1 MEKNRLPC
9 RSVVTEKMKDM
20 LKRIPEQIKRLAVV
34 IAVIITG
41 VVTVRYFILPS
52 SLTDWRFHR
61 QSTVERETAKNIV
74 FAGATICG
82 NCHGDKAEKKKAGYH
97 KTVACEACHGPA
109 QSHIENP
116 ANKPAMPRGRDFCV
130 FCHAYDQSRPTG
142 FPQINPV
149 LHNPLKACITC
160 HNPHDPVPPQTPRE
174 CSACH
179 AQIASI
185 KTVSPHALIG
195 CTSCH
200 NVPEKH
206 KVSPRSVLPT
216 KPDTREFCGK
226 CHGEESDRKDTLK
239 IDLATHGERFLCWEC
254 HYPHRPE
261 RM

>member
-52 SLTDWRFHR
+52 ALTDWRFHR

-97 KTVACEACHGPA
+97 KTVNCEACHGPA

-160 HNPHDPVPPQTPRE
+160 HNPHDPVPSQTPRE

-226 CHGEESDRKDTLK
+226 CHGKESDRKDALK